1 MANGEPRTTGHLCQ
15 DLEAVSAWIGAILKV
30 MSRMDQRISVSG
42 EVWDPPVVDQGRPPI
57 ALPKC
62 LLPWTSVKPPA
73 SIADLVQTLV
83 NLQNWVDAL
92 RETLAGLPGDTPIPS
107 PLP

>member
-1 MANGEPRTTGHLCQ
+1 MASGELRTIGQVCR
-15 DLEAVSAWIGAILKV
+15 DLEAVSAWIEAVLKV
-30 MSRMDQRISVSG
+30 MSHLDQTTSVSG
-42 EVWDPPVVDQGRPPI
+42 EVWDPPVVDSGKPPI

-83 NLQNWVDAL
+83 NLRNWVSAL
-92 RETLAGLPGDTPIPS
+92 REVLAGLPGDTPIPS